1 MLNIYVLEDHF
12 IQQNRIEEVI
22 HTILK
27 KNNIKVGDF
36 EVFDKPNQLLES
48 ITERGSHQLFFLDI
62 QIKDDTKKGLEVA
75 KQIRKNDPYANI
87 VFFTTHSEYLPLTF
101 QYQLAALDFI
111 DKSLE
116 GEDFQKRVE
125 SIILLTCKKIQSQ
138 NPEDAFR
145 IENAKTVIQVPFHD
159 ILYFETSD
167 IVHKVI
173 LYTKEE
179 QIEFYGS
186 LSQIEKSDPRLFKCH
201 ATFSERLKEEVLLQK
216 DRQMSDLAHY
226 SQQIERL
233 YTDLRRFRHD
243 YLNVLSS
250 IKYGI
255 DSKDI
260 AIISDIYDNILEK
273 TKTRIE
279 GKQYEIA
286 NLINIKDEAVKGVLA
301 SKILEAQGQSITV
314 HLEVS
319 DVFEVSRM
327 ELLDFITVLSIFLD
341 NAIEASLD
349 SSTKQVN
356 VALISGETKV
366 VIVENTIAQESIN
379 TVGIFKL
386 GRSSK
391 GEGRGIGLSTVREI
405 LGKYP
410 NCSLSTQSKDYR
422 FKQTLKIEDVV

>member
-1 MLNIYVLEDHF
+1 MLNIYVLEDQF

-48 ITERGSHQLFFLDI
+48 VTERGSHQLFFLDI

-75 KQIRKNDPYANI
+75 KQ
-87 VFFTTHSEYLPLTF
+87 
-101 QYQLAALDFI
+101 I

-201 ATFSERLKEEVLLQK
+201 KSF
-216 DRQMSDLAHY
+216 
-226 SQQIERL
+226 
-233 YTDLRRFRHD
+233 
-243 YLNVLSS
+243 
-250 IKYGI
+250 
-255 DSKDI
+255 
-260 AIISDIYDNILEK
+260 
-273 TKTRIE
+273 
-279 GKQYEIA
+279 
-286 NLINIKDEAVKGVLA
+286 LINPENIIKLDKSTGTVYFENGGVCYV
-301 SKILEAQGQSITV
+301 SKLKLKKLLERI
-314 HLEVS
+314 
-319 DVFEVSRM
+319 
-327 ELLDFITVLSIFLD
+327 
-341 NAIEASLD
+341 SL
-349 SSTKQVN
+349 
-356 VALISGETKV
+356 
-366 VIVENTIAQESIN
+366 
-379 TVGIFKL
+379 
-386 GRSSK
+386 
-391 GEGRGIGLSTVREI
+391 
-405 LGKYP
+405 
-410 NCSLSTQSKDYR
+410 
-422 FKQTLKIEDVV
+422 

>member
-1 MLNIYVLEDHF
+1 M
-12 IQQNRIEEVI
+12 
-22 HTILK
+22 
-27 KNNIKVGDF
+27 GDF

-48 ITERGSHQLFFLDI
+48 IPSEGLISSFSWTFKLKTI
-62 QIKDDTKKGLEVA
+62 PKKGLEVA

-201 ATFSERLKEEVLLQK
+201 KSF
-216 DRQMSDLAHY
+216 
-226 SQQIERL
+226 
-233 YTDLRRFRHD
+233 
-243 YLNVLSS
+243 
-250 IKYGI
+250 
-255 DSKDI
+255 
-260 AIISDIYDNILEK
+260 
-273 TKTRIE
+273 
-279 GKQYEIA
+279 
-286 NLINIKDEAVKGVLA
+286 LINPENIIKLDKSTGTVYFENGGVCYV
-301 SKILEAQGQSITV
+301 SKLKLKKLLERI
-314 HLEVS
+314 
-319 DVFEVSRM
+319 
-327 ELLDFITVLSIFLD
+327 
-341 NAIEASLD
+341 SL
-349 SSTKQVN
+349 
-356 VALISGETKV
+356 
-366 VIVENTIAQESIN
+366 
-379 TVGIFKL
+379 
-386 GRSSK
+386 
-391 GEGRGIGLSTVREI
+391 
-405 LGKYP
+405 
-410 NCSLSTQSKDYR
+410 
-422 FKQTLKIEDVV
+422 

>member
-27 KNNIKVGDF
+27 KNNIEVGDF
-36 EVFDKPNQLLES
+36 EIFDKPNQLLDS

-116 GEDFQKRVE
+116 EEDFQKRVE

-145 IENAKTVIQVPFHD
+145 IENVKTVIQVPFHD

-201 ATFSERLKEEVLLQK
+201 KSF
-216 DRQMSDLAHY
+216 
-226 SQQIERL
+226 
-233 YTDLRRFRHD
+233 
-243 YLNVLSS
+243 
-250 IKYGI
+250 
-255 DSKDI
+255 
-260 AIISDIYDNILEK
+260 
-273 TKTRIE
+273 
-279 GKQYEIA
+279 
-286 NLINIKDEAVKGVLA
+286 LINPENIIKLDKSTGTVYFENGGVCYV
-301 SKILEAQGQSITV
+301 SKLKLKKLLERIRLWQRLILCWI
-314 HLEVS
+314 
-319 DVFEVSRM
+319 
-327 ELLDFITVLSIFLD
+327 I
-341 NAIEASLD
+341 
-349 SSTKQVN
+349 
-356 VALISGETKV
+356 
-366 VIVENTIAQESIN
+366 
-379 TVGIFKL
+379 
-386 GRSSK
+386 
-391 GEGRGIGLSTVREI
+391 
-405 LGKYP
+405 
-410 NCSLSTQSKDYR
+410 
-422 FKQTLKIEDVV
+422 

>member
-62 QIKDDTKKGLEVA
+62 QIKNDTKKGLEVA

-125 SIILLTCKKIQSQ
+125 SIILLTCKK
-138 NPEDAFR
+138 
-145 IENAKTVIQVPFHD
+145 TVIQVPFHD

-201 ATFSERLKEEVLLQK
+201 KSF
-216 DRQMSDLAHY
+216 
-226 SQQIERL
+226 
-233 YTDLRRFRHD
+233 
-243 YLNVLSS
+243 
-250 IKYGI
+250 
-255 DSKDI
+255 
-260 AIISDIYDNILEK
+260 
-273 TKTRIE
+273 
-279 GKQYEIA
+279 
-286 NLINIKDEAVKGVLA
+286 LINPENIIKLDKSTGTAYFENGGVCYV
-301 SKILEAQGQSITV
+301 SKLKLKKLLERI
-314 HLEVS
+314 
-319 DVFEVSRM
+319 
-327 ELLDFITVLSIFLD
+327 
-341 NAIEASLD
+341 SL
-349 SSTKQVN
+349 
-356 VALISGETKV
+356 
-366 VIVENTIAQESIN
+366 
-379 TVGIFKL
+379 
-386 GRSSK
+386 
-391 GEGRGIGLSTVREI
+391 
-405 LGKYP
+405 
-410 NCSLSTQSKDYR
+410 
-422 FKQTLKIEDVV
+422 

>member
-36 EVFDKPNQLLES
+36 EVFDKPNQLLDF

-62 QIKDDTKKGLEVA
+62 QIKDDTKKGLEVS
-75 KQIRKNDPYANI
+75 KQIRKSDPYANI

-116 GEDFQKRVE
+116 GEDFQKRLE

-145 IENAKTVIQVPFHD
+145 IENVKTVIQVPFHD

-201 ATFSERLKEEVLLQK
+201 KSFLVNPENIIKLDKSTGTVYFENGGVCYVSKLKLKKLLER
-216 DRQMSDLAHY
+216 
-226 SQQIERL
+226 
-233 YTDLRRFRHD
+233 
-243 YLNVLSS
+243 
-250 IKYGI
+250 
-255 DSKDI
+255 
-260 AIISDIYDNILEK
+260 ISL
-273 TKTRIE
+273 
-279 GKQYEIA
+279 
-286 NLINIKDEAVKGVLA
+286 
-301 SKILEAQGQSITV
+301 
-314 HLEVS
+314 
-319 DVFEVSRM
+319 
-327 ELLDFITVLSIFLD
+327 
-341 NAIEASLD
+341 
-349 SSTKQVN
+349 
-356 VALISGETKV
+356 
-366 VIVENTIAQESIN
+366 
-379 TVGIFKL
+379 
-386 GRSSK
+386 
-391 GEGRGIGLSTVREI
+391 
-405 LGKYP
+405 
-410 NCSLSTQSKDYR
+410 
-422 FKQTLKIEDVV
+422 

>member
-1 MLNIYVLEDHF
+1 MS
-12 IQQNRIEEVI
+12 
-22 HTILK
+22 T
-27 KNNIKVGDF
+27 
-36 EVFDKPNQLLES
+36 
-48 ITERGSHQLFFLDI
+48 
-62 QIKDDTKKGLEVA
+62 LEVSYHNRWLS
-75 KQIRKNDPYANI
+75 IFYGLFPI
-87 VFFTTHSEYLPLTF
+87 V
-101 QYQLAALDFI
+101 I
-111 DKSLE
+111 
-116 GEDFQKRVE
+116 E
-125 SIILLTCKKIQSQ
+125 SIIYRIIAYSIALVVDVDYIIVLKNYILNFVTEISVFPVFFGVTKVLKMDFDSLNYGFKKSFSKFFLWMVDISMFAYFMVLQFLIIFGQNNQGRRDWIVYLVVTYALLFLATLVYI
-138 NPEDAFR
+138 N
-145 IENAKTVIQVPFHD
+145 
-159 ILYFETSD
+159 
-167 IVHKVI
+167 
-173 LYTKEE
+173 
-179 QIEFYGS
+179 
-186 LSQIEKSDPRLFKCH
+186 

-216 DRQMSDLAHY
+216 DRQISDLAYY
-226 SQQIERL
+226 SQQIEQL

-255 DSKDI
+255 DSKDM
-260 AIISDIYDNILEK
+260 AIISEIYDNILEK
-273 TKTRIE
+273 TKSRIE

-301 SKILEAQGQSITV
+301 SKVLEAQGQSITI

-319 DVFEVSRM
+319 DIFEVSRM

-349 SSTKQVN
+349 SSTKEVN
-356 VALISGETKV
+356 IALISGETKV

-391 GEGRGIGLSTVREI
+391 GDGRGIGLSTVREI

>member
-1 MLNIYVLEDHF
+1 
-12 IQQNRIEEVI
+12 
-22 HTILK
+22 
-27 KNNIKVGDF
+27 
-36 EVFDKPNQLLES
+36 
-48 ITERGSHQLFFLDI
+48 
-62 QIKDDTKKGLEVA
+62 
-75 KQIRKNDPYANI
+75 
-87 VFFTTHSEYLPLTF
+87 
-101 QYQLAALDFI
+101 
-111 DKSLE
+111 
-116 GEDFQKRVE
+116 
-125 SIILLTCKKIQSQ
+125 
-138 NPEDAFR
+138 
-145 IENAKTVIQVPFHD
+145 
-159 ILYFETSD
+159 
-167 IVHKVI
+167 
-173 LYTKEE
+173 
-179 QIEFYGS
+179 
-186 LSQIEKSDPRLFKCH
+186 
-201 ATFSERLKEEVLLQK
+201 
-216 DRQMSDLAHY
+216 MSDLAHY

-301 SKILEAQGQSITV
+301 SKILEAQGQSITI

-319 DVFEVSRM
+319 DIFEVSRM

-349 SSTKQVN
+349 SGTKEVN
-356 VALISGETKV
+356 IALISGETKV
-366 VIVENTIAQESIN
+366 VIVVNTIAQESIN